1 MIFIVKKK
9 MERAIYT
16 NSIQKI
22 DWIITTTQRLKMSKR
37 IERENLSW

>member
-9 MERAIYT
+9 GGGGMERAIYT

-22 DWIITTTQRLKMSKR
+22 DWIITTT
-37 IERENLSW
+37 